1 MNNTAKSINEGY
13 PSSPL
18 TGDEPLF
25 IVMNNTSGNH
35 DAKETRETIERR
47 LSEAGRQHT
56 LMTVDDGAQLK
67 VTAEQALAQARAQ
80 GGVVVAVGGDGT
92 LSAVSEVVLGSGV
105 PMGILPQGT
114 FNYFGRTVGISQ
126 KTESAIDALL
136 DAVIL
141 PVDVGL
147 LNGRVFLVNASLVL
161 YPQLLEDRETYKQRY
176 GRSRLIALWSAI
188 VTLAHAH
195 RSLQVQIDLEG
206 EPRRHMKTPTI
217 VVGNNAL
224 QLEQLGIDQV
234 DEIKRHHMVAMASR
248 TRGSLA
254 LYGLLIRGFLSRLGD
269 DENVISFGFDTM
281 TVRPRGRRT
290 RVKVA
295 MDGEIYWMNAPLEFR
310 VAPDKLPLLVP
321 RDLAK
326 RERI

>member
-1 MNNTAKSINEGY
+1 MNNTVKAINEGY

-18 TGDEPLF
+18 TGNEPLF
-25 IVMNNTSGNH
+25 IVTNNASGNH

-80 GGVVVAVGGDGT
+80 GGIVVGGDVT
-92 LSAVSEVVLGSGV
+92 LSAVSEVVLGSGI

-114 FNYFGRTVGISQ
+114 FNYFGRTAGISQ
-126 KTESAIDALL
+126 KTESAIDALK
-136 DAVIL
+136 DAVVL

-147 LNGRVFLVNASLVL
+147 LNDRVFLVNASLRL

-176 GRSRLIALWSAI
+176 GRSRLIALRSAI

-195 RSLQVQIDLEG
+195 RSLRVQIDLEG

-217 VVGNNAL
+217 VVGNNSL
-224 QLEQLGIDQV
+224 QLEQLGINRV
-234 DEIKRHHMVAMASR
+234 DEIKRHYIVAMASC
-248 TRGSLA
+248 TRA
-254 LYGLLIRGFLSRLGD
+254 ASR
-269 DENVISFGFDTM
+269 
-281 TVRPRGRRT
+281 
-290 RVKVA
+290 
-295 MDGEIYWMNAPLEFR
+295 
-310 VAPDKLPLLVP
+310 
-321 RDLAK
+321 
-326 RERI
+326 